1 MSEEDEVIFY
11 NYRADRERQ
20 IEEELLEDTDLEG
33 KVDNLEIRLDDV
45 TERLPRRN

>member
-20 IEEELLEDTDLEG
+20 IEEELLEDTDPDEYEEPINPNFTG
-33 KVDNLEIRLDDV
+33 MFPYE
-45 TERLPRRN
+45 